1 MKIRKTPSKSVN
13 RSTNYGG
20 KMKNFKFVALN
31 SSGRKE
37 IGVVRAWRL
46 AEAKRKVQQKGFY
59 LVSIRIKEGSVSR
72 TGKGLSF
79 FEELKNIFLPKT
91 RVINL

>member
-1 MKIRKTPSKSVN
+1 
-13 RSTNYGG
+13 
-20 KMKNFKFVALN
+20 MKNFKFVALN

-59 LVSIRIKEGSVSR
+59 LVSIQIKDVSASGI
-72 TGKGLSF
+72 GKNLSF
-79 FEELKNIFLPKT
+79 FDEIKNILFPKT